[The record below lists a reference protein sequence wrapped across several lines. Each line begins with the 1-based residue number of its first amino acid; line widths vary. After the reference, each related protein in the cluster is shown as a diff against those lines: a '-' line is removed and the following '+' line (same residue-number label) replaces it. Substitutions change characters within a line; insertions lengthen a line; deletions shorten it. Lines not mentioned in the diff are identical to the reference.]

1 VFIHRLNHVLWLLL
15 LGAVWRRDGL
25 PQAALRR
32 HDKAA
37 LVTARAPVSGCRH
50 WHALCACWW
59 MDPSTPPG
67 PAGQLGLLLQ
77 STGEGIFGVDMAG
90 HCTFINRA
98 GAEMLGRRTEVVLG
112 RNMRGLM
119 HRSDADGSNCP
130 EAACP
135 TASTARWP
143 AS

>member
-1 VFIHRLNHVLWLLL
+1 
-15 LGAVWRRDGL
+15 
-25 PQAALRR
+25 
-32 HDKAA
+32 
-37 LVTARAPVSGCRH
+37 
-50 WHALCACWW
+50 
-59 MDPSTPPG
+59 MDPSTPPD

-112 RNMRGLM
+112 RNMHGLM